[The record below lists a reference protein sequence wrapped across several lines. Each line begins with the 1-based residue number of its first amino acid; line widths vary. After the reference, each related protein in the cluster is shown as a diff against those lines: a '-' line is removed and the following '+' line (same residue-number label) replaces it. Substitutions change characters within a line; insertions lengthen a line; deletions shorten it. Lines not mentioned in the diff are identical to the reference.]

1 MAKGARG
8 LTWFWSNNCLV
19 LDEVRANRK
28 RGGSERDEPDKTSGN
43 TGGGR
48 RQSLESRMLGN
59 LHVRFGGGVGKHS
72 SAVRLAPTLQWG
84 STYGELRPWL
94 KTLPDGPASGSR
106 FRSD

>member
-1 MAKGARG
+1 

-59 LHVRFGGGVGKHS
+59 LHVRFGGGGEETQFGCAPYPYLTGTRARGAGKPHPQE
-72 SAVRLAPTLQWG
+72 AHVTDAATVRLNCRTRDTL
-84 STYGELRPWL
+84 
-94 KTLPDGPASGSR
+94 
-106 FRSD
+106 